1 MTFKVGLV
9 GCGDIAGWTY
19 LPGTL
24 ALRGTV
30 DIVATCD
37 VVPERARSAA
47 EEYGGPGCRV
57 HTSLEQLL
65 ADPDVEGVEVLTPWT
80 LHYEMCL
87 AALQAGKHVYV
98 QKPMCQTLQ
107 EADRLVE
114 EAERRGV
121 LLMAAPPSAVDP
133 IVQRI
138 GRLVREGAVGKVAL
152 VAARSSH
159 SGAMGR
165 GRLTDSQWFFMRE
178 AGRWTSLVDMGVY
191 GLHTVTAVLGPARR
205 VSAFSGIAYGR
216 RTFFSPERPDARDV
230 DITAHDNGVVLLD
243 WGEGTVGTV
252 DGGFTVV
259 QPEGPSLVIHGSRGV
274 ISQVKGTGVF
284 RVYQKDGDGAYPQGW
299 SVLDASGA
307 VLGEGDARPSVPA
320 RGPRVVEDGRP
331 VSGQLRGPAPDIA
344 HWAECVGGGAEPILS
359 AAHARHVVEIMEKA
373 AQSSVEGRA
382 LALTTTFP
390 DVIRSAQAVG

>member
-37 VVPERARSAA
+37 VVEERARAAA
-47 EEYGGPGCRV
+47 EEYGAPGCRV
-57 HTSLEQLL
+57 HTGLERLL

-98 QKPMCQTLQ
+98 QKPMCQTLAQ
-107 EADRLVE
+107 ADRLVE

-138 GRLVREGAVGKVAL
+138 GLLVRDGVIGKVAL

-159 SGAMGR
+159 SGATGR

-178 AGRWTSLVDMGVY
+178 AGPWTSLVDMGVY
-191 GLHTVTAVLGPARR
+191 GLHTVTAILGPARR
-205 VSAFSGIAYGR
+205 VTAFSGIAYGR
-216 RTFFSPERPDARDV
+216 RTFFSPERPEPREVDV
-230 DITAHDNGVVLLD
+230 TAHDNGVVMLD

-259 QPEGPSLVIHGSRGV
+259 QPEGPALVIHGSRGV
-274 ISQVKGTGVF
+274 ISQHKGTGTF
-284 RVYQKDGDGAYPQGW
+284 RLYRRDGDGAYPQGW
-299 SVLDASGA
+299 SELDASGA
-307 VLGEGDARPSVPA
+307 MLGEGAPRPGGRA
-320 RGPRVVEDGRP
+320 RGPRVVEGGRP
-331 VSGQLRGPAPDIA
+331 VSGQLQGPAPDIA
-344 HWAECVGGGAEPILS
+344 HWAECVAGRAEPILS
-359 AAHARHVVEIMEKA
+359 GAHARHVVEIMEKA
-373 AQSSVEGRA
+373 ALSSAEGRA
-382 LALTTTFP
+382 LELTSAFP
-390 DVIRSAQAVG
+390 DVIQAPRAVV